1 VTEHRQDRLRV
12 LLAPDSFKGSLSSV
26 DVTRALAEGW
36 ARARPHDELILAPLA
51 DGGEGTLAA
60 IAETGGWEWQECPAH
75 DPMGR
80 PLTAHWLLSADGR
93 RAAVELAEASGLS
106 RLPDG
111 EPRAP
116 LAATTEGTGEILQA
130 VLDAGVRHVLLGVGG
145 SATTDGGSGLLHALG
160 VWYRGST
167 GGRLPAL
174 PGPIPDLAAVDLAA
188 LDPRLSELEMRIAC
202 DVTNPLLGEHGAAAT
217 YAPQKGAWPEDI
229 ETLEAWLTHYAD
241 LLEGAAGTRAREI
254 PGAGAAG
261 GTSFGLLCLAPRM
274 RSFELVPGIDVVM
287 QETGFDARLA
297 TADLVITGEGRIDE
311 QTAYGKTA
319 LGVARRAAA
328 ADVPCLAIGGG
339 VTPEGAAA
347 LAAAGTLSVPVLDQP
362 MSLEDAM
369 SQAAPLVAAAGERL
383 ARLVELGTVV
393 GERRSV
399 RLAAREPGDREVGAR
414 KAVR

>member
-1 VTEHRQDRLRV
+1 
-12 LLAPDSFKGSLSSV
+12 
-26 DVTRALAEGW
+26 
-36 ARARPHDELILAPLA
+36 
-51 DGGEGTLAA
+51 
-60 IAETGGWEWQECPAH
+60 
-75 DPMGR
+75 
-80 PLTAHWLLSADGR
+80 
-93 RAAVELAEASGLS
+93 
-106 RLPDG
+106 
-111 EPRAP
+111 
-116 LAATTEGTGEILQA
+116 
-130 VLDAGVRHVLLGVGG
+130 
-145 SATTDGGSGLLHALG
+145 
-160 VWYRGST
+160 
-167 GGRLPAL
+167 
-174 PGPIPDLAAVDLAA
+174 
-188 LDPRLSELEMRIAC
+188 
-202 DVTNPLLGEHGAAAT
+202 
-217 YAPQKGAWPEDI
+217 
-229 ETLEAWLTHYAD
+229 
-241 LLEGAAGTRAREI
+241 
-254 PGAGAAG
+254 
-261 GTSFGLLCLAPRM
+261 M